1 MYLIKN
7 DSLRVFFLAKWFF
20 FIFLHPM
27 RKKNIKILLI
37 IVVVVFITTPSVYA
51 QLLPPAPQSPQ
62 GPPQLPVDGGV
73 LALLVA
79 GLFYGVKKS
88 FKKK

>member
-1 MYLIKN
+1 
-7 DSLRVFFLAKWFF
+7 
-20 FIFLHPM
+20 M
-27 RKKNIKILLI
+27 RKKNIKVLLLI
-37 IVVVVFITTPSVYA
+37 VAVFITVPSVYA
-51 QLLPPAPQSPQ
+51 QLLPPAPQAPQ

-79 GLFYGVKKS
+79 GIFYGVKKS